1 MSQRNKFNDP
11 EYEIISMDVKKL
23 YPNIDTKMPLKY
35 IIEKIYEKTSDY
47 FPKNNNEHGQI
58 IFPPK
63 KIFEKNFDEI
73 LHKFTAFECL
83 SRYFRQKTGAN
94 TGGKISFV
102 IANIFLSINENQI
115 IPEWLENKKN
125 LAYARYVDDTCISYV

>member
-1 MSQRNKFNDP
+1 M
-11 EYEIISMDVKKL
+11 
-23 YPNIDTKMPLKY
+23 TLKY
-35 IIEKIYEKTSDY
+35 IIEKLYENPSDY
-47 FPKNNNEHGQI
+47 FSKNNNEHGQI

-63 KIFEKNFDEI
+63 EIFEKFFDEI
-73 LHKFTAFECL
+73 LYKFTAFECL

-125 LAYARYVDDTCISYV
+125 LAYARYVDDTCICIKKSKK

>member
-1 MSQRNKFNDP
+1 
-11 EYEIISMDVKKL
+11 MDVKKL

-83 SRYFRQKTGAN
+83 SGYFRQKTGAN
-94 TGGKISFV
+94 IWVEKIRM
-102 IANIFLSINENQI
+102 ARKQ
-115 IPEWLENKKN
+115 KN
-125 LAYARYVDDTCISYV
+125 FSLFTLC